1 MIKIFLV
8 LFLISSQKIVLK
20 DGRSF
25 KDEIKYFKDSLLV
38 LEEEGKISKKELQE
52 IKFLPPPSL
61 VSGFEDTIPIQ
72 EILEIAEEAT
82 QRFKDANGIILLEND
97 INILNCDGTR
107 THRYHFI
114 GKILKPEFRKWADK
128 RIGFDETRDKVHIL
142 LARTIH
148 PDGSISWFDRSKI
161 KVSSSAQGMVYFSRY
176 KTLSFNLPEVETQDI
191 VEYVYEYEAMKPSDP
206 KIFNPCGFLQSN
218 EPTVRSKFKV
228 IIPDSLE
235 LNFYTRNFSEDES
248 APKITNGTR
257 ETIYEWELCDIPGI
271 VKEPKMPSLMDIVP
285 GVFTTLFKDWEY
297 IFDRHSKWQ
306 LRRMEVT
313 SEIDSLCKETV
324 KPAQS
329 IHDSI
334 GLIYHWVQQN
344 IRYICIK
351 GSPSSGHSGHPAS
364 LTLKNGFGD
373 CTDKAILLA
382 TMLRAIGVDA
392 YMIYVLTNSSGTAP
406 LREIPISYS
415 NHAINEIRL
424 PDTTFWLDPVS
435 ETYRYPHFSSGD
447 HGILYENPIAGRI
460 DSILVPP
467 PSYNARD
474 CKINMT
480 LNPQGDALVEFER
493 KYTGGWEAWMR
504 YRWKYTRESDYPHKI
519 QEIINEESPGAELI
533 DYEIGTFEDL
543 SKQFHL
549 KWEYKLKDYP
559 TCASDLLIFKIPGTE
574 NYEFREASLS
584 TRKYDIVYATS
595 YEIRQNARIHLP
607 ATHKIESLP
616 SSLKLSCKYASY
628 EAEYKKLSDEEIE
641 FHDKF
646 SRWARIIPARDYD
659 EYKQFLNKIASF
671 AKQQI
676 FLKKQ

>member
-8 LFLISSQKIVLK
+8 LFLVSSQKIVLK
-20 DGRSF
+20 DGRNF

-38 LEEEGKISKKELQE
+38 LEQEGEISRKELQE
-52 IKFLPPPSL
+52 IEFLPPSSP
-61 VSGFEDTIPIQ
+61 VSGFEDTIPVQ
-72 EILEIAEEAT
+72 EILKIAEEAT

-97 INILNCDGTR
+97 INILNRDGTA
-107 THRYHFI
+107 TYRYHFI
-114 GKILKPEFRKWADK
+114 GKILKPECRKWADK
-128 RIGFDETRDKVHIL
+128 RIGFEETRSRVHIL

-161 KVSSSAQGMVYFSRY
+161 KVSSPAQEMVYFNKY

-191 VEYVYEYEAMKPSDP
+191 VEYAYEYEMMKPSDP
-206 KIFNPCGFLQSN
+206 KIFNPCGFLQSK
-218 EPTVRSKFKV
+218 EPIVRTRFKV

-235 LNFYTRNFSEDES
+235 LNFYTRNFPEGKS
-248 APKITNGTR
+248 APKITNRTR
-257 ETIYEWELCDIPGI
+257 ERIYEWELCNMSGI
-271 VKEPKMPSLMDIVP
+271 IDEPRMSAIEDIVP

-313 SEIDSLCKETV
+313 PEIDSLCKEII

-351 GSPSSGHSGHPAS
+351 GSLSSGHSGHPAS

-373 CTDKAILLA
+373 CTDKSILLA
-382 TMLRAIGVDA
+382 TMLRAIGIDA
-392 YMIYVLTNSSGTAP
+392 YMVYVLTTGSGTAP

-435 ETYRYPHFSSGD
+435 ETYRYPYFATMD
-447 HGILYENPIAGRI
+447 HGILCENAIARSI

-467 PSYNARD
+467 PSYNAREYEID
-474 CKINMT
+474 IS
-480 LNPQGDALVEFER
+480 LNPQGDAIVEFEG
-493 KYTGGWEAWMR
+493 KYTGGWESWMR
-504 YRWKYTRESDYPHKI
+504 RNWKYTRESEYPHKI
-519 QEIINEESPGAELI
+519 QEVINEESPGAELI
-533 DYEIGTFEDL
+533 DYEIGPFEDL
-543 SKQFHL
+543 SKQFYL

-559 TCASDLLIFKIPGTE
+559 TCAADLLIFKIPGTRD
-574 NYEFREASLS
+574 YEFREVSLA
-584 TRKYDIVYATS
+584 TRKYDIVYTTS

-607 ATHKIESLP
+607 TTHKIESLP

-628 EAEYKKLSDEEIE
+628 EAEYKKLSDKEIE
-641 FHDKF
+641 FSDKF
-646 SRWARIIPARDYD
+646 SRWARIIPVNDYD
-659 EYKQFLNKIASF
+659 EYKQFLTKIASF